1 MSRRCQVRAGLVEAT
16 VRRCLPE
23 PQAHRRAHPAHRA
36 RSVPAVLTGDRSD
49 AVRPSPIEEAADGRP
64 DVGCFSRSTWCIA
77 PCPRPRWT
85 GNGMCWREPR
95 RPCAL
100 AGVLTST
107 IPSTRP
113 LSPQHPGHS
122 HDKKQAVTAQ
132 HTPTRH
138 GPSPSGR
145 PMPHRSHLIDQLPLV
160 GQVILCWPG
169 VLSASSQRVGG
180 IGWFERMMSPGSTAA
195 LMRRRRS

>member
-1 MSRRCQVRAGLVEAT
+1 MQRDQPPVLLRVARRQISLLCRAHSQGIIALTSRVRHSAGLPPSVPPAQSRRSPIRAEVPRGPPGRETLRRAGN
-16 VRRCLPE
+16 E
-23 PQAHRRAHPAHRA
+23 PP
-36 RSVPAVLTGDRSD
+36 VPG
-49 AVRPSPIEEAADGRP
+49 P
-64 DVGCFSRSTWCIA
+64 
-77 PCPRPRWT
+77 
-85 GNGMCWREPR
+85 REPR

-100 AGVLTST
+100 AGALTST

-195 LMRRRRS
+195 LMRRRQS